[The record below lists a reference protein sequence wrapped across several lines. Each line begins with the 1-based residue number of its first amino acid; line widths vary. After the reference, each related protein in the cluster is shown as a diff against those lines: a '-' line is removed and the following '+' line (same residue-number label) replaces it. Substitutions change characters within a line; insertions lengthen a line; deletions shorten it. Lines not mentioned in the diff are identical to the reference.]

1 MVRREVRRLY
11 AAGSRLEILEAA
23 FELQRGDLI
32 YLLRHPGRLSPAT
45 EQRRIDEQ
53 LARDGLLGRT
63 SEPPSEA

>member
-1 MVRREVRRLY
+1 MIRREVRRLY
-11 AAGSRLEILEAA
+11 AAGSRLEMLEAA
-23 FELQRGDLI
+23 FELRRGDLLE
-32 YLLRHPGRLSPAT
+32 LLRHPGRLSPAT